1 MQAPSVG
8 VRAGSAL
15 ERFVTAAVLVATCGA
30 ALLIVR
36 ELWQA
41 PPVIAQ
47 AVSDPTSVPGSLSER
62 AISVPSLLLR
72 DGRQVKV
79 GDTLDSAE
87 RTLGAGT
94 ESRGQEQGWGVLG
107 QRLTRQYDEQGTRF
121 AVVFEPFQRGGGL
134 RVAGIY
140 LQ

>member
-1 MQAPSVG
+1 MQAPSAG
-8 VRAGSAL
+8 VRPGSAL
-15 ERFVTAAVLVATCGA
+15 ERVVAVTVLLATCCA

-47 AVSDPTSVPGSLSER
+47 AVADPTNTPGPVSTR

-79 GDTLDSAE
+79 GDTLESAE
-87 RTLGAGT
+87 RTLGGGVQ
-94 ESRGQEQGWGVLG
+94 SPGQVEGRGVLG
-107 QRLTRQYDEQGTRF
+107 ERVTREYDEQGTKF
-121 AVVFEPFQRGGGL
+121 AVVFEPFQRGGTL

>member
-1 MQAPSVG
+1 MQAPSAS
-8 VRAGSAL
+8 VRAGFAL
-15 ERFVTAAVLVATCGA
+15 ERFVAATILVATCCA
-30 ALLIVR
+30 AILIVR

-47 AVSDPTSVPGSLSER
+47 AASDPAGAQGSFPEH

-79 GDTLDSAE
+79 GDTLEATE
-87 RTLGAGT
+87 QILGAGA
-94 ESRGQEQGWGVLG
+94 EPRGQIGRGVLG
-107 QRLTRQYDEQGTRF
+107 ARLTRQYDDHGTRF
-121 AVVFEPFQRGGGL
+121 DVVFEPFQRGGGL

-140 LQ
+140 LP